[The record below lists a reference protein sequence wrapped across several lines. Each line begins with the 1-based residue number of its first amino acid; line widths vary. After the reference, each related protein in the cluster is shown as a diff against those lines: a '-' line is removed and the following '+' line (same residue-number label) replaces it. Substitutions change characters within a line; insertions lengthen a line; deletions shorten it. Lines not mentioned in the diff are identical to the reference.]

1 MAAEER
7 TDFCW
12 MDGNFVKWDDAQVH
26 IKTHALHYGSAVFEG
41 IRGYETEDK
50 NVYIFRLKEHIDRLF
65 YSAKIYKMEIPYSKE
80 EISNAIIELVKMNNI
95 KETIYIRPIVFRGY
109 GSLGLNPFNNPV
121 NVAIYIVPFGRY
133 LGPEA
138 LEKGVRCCFSSWERI
153 SPRALPPEAKACG
166 QYINSILAKM
176 EAIENGYDE
185 ALFLDHRGFVS
196 EGSGENIFMIKD
208 QTAITPPV
216 TASILIGITRDTII
230 KLMASDLDIPLIEQD
245 VTRAAIYNMD
255 EVFICGTA
263 GEVTP
268 VVEIDKRLIGD
279 GKPGPITRK
288 VQKAFSEVTLGK
300 NPRYE
305 GFVTPVY

>member
-1 MAAEER
+1 MSGEER
-7 TDFCW
+7 TDYCW
-12 MDGNFVKWDDAQVH
+12 IDGEFIEWDDAKVH
-26 IKTHALHYGSAVFEG
+26 IKTHALHYGSGVFEG
-41 IRGYETEDK
+41 IRGYATKDK
-50 NVYIFRLKEHIDRLF
+50 NIYIFRLKEHIDRLF

-80 EISNAIIELVKMNNI
+80 EISNAIIELVKKNNI

-109 GSLGLNPFNNPV
+109 GPLGLNPFKCPV
-121 NVAIYIVPFGRY
+121 SAAIYIVPFGRY

-176 EAIENGYDE
+176 EAIEDGYDE

-208 QTAITPPV
+208 QAAITPPV
-216 TASILIGITRDTII
+216 TASILIGITRDSII
-230 KLMASDLDIPLIEQD
+230 KLMASDIKIPLVEQD

-255 EVFICGTA
+255 EVFITGTA

-268 VVEIDKRLIGD
+268 VVEIDKRVIGD

-305 GFVTPVY
+305 GWVTPVY

>member
-1 MAAEER
+1 MSGEER
-7 TDFCW
+7 TDYCW
-12 MDGNFVKWDDAQVH
+12 IDGEFVEWDNAKVH
-26 IKTHALHYGSAVFEG
+26 IKTHALHYGSGVFEG
-41 IRGYETEDK
+41 IRGYATKDK
-50 NVYIFRLKEHIDRLF
+50 NVYIFRLKDHVDRLF
-65 YSAKIYKMEIPYSKE
+65 YSAKIYKMEIPYTKE
-80 EISNAIIELVKMNNI
+80 EMSNAIIELVKKNNI

-109 GSLGLNPFNNPV
+109 GPLGLNPFNCPV
-121 NVAIYIVPFGRY
+121 SAAIYIVPFGRY

-138 LEKGVRCCFSSWERI
+138 LEKGVKCCFTSWERI

-216 TASILIGITRDTII
+216 TASILIGITRDSVI
-230 KLMASDLDIPLIEQD
+230 KLMGSDLKVPLFEQD
-245 VTRAAIYNMD
+245 VTRAAMYNMD
-255 EVFICGTA
+255 EVFITGTA

-268 VVEIDKRLIGD
+268 VVEIDKRVIGD

-288 VQKAFSEVTLGK
+288 VQKAFSDVTLGK

-305 GFVTPVY
+305 GWVTPVY

>member
-1 MAAEER
+1 MSAEER
-7 TDFCW
+7 TDYCW
-12 MDGNFVKWDDAQVH
+12 IDGEFVEWDNAKVH
-26 IKTHALHYGSAVFEG
+26 IKTHALHYGSGVFEG
-41 IRGYETEDK
+41 IRGYATKDE
-50 NVYIFRLKEHIDRLF
+50 NVYIFRLKEHVDRLF
-65 YSAKIYKMEIPYSKE
+65 YSAKIYKMEIPYTKKE
-80 EISNAIIELVKMNNI
+80 MSNAIIELVKKNNI

-109 GSLGLNPFNNPV
+109 GPLGLNPFSCPV
-121 NVAIYIVPFGRY
+121 SAAIYIVPFGRY

-138 LEKGVRCCFSSWERI
+138 LEKGIKCCFSSWERI
-153 SPRALPPEAKACG
+153 SPRSLPPEAKACG

-176 EAIENGYDE
+176 EAVENGYEE

-208 QTAITPPV
+208 QIAITPPV
-216 TASILIGITRDTII
+216 AASILIGITRDSVI
-230 KLMASDLDIPLIEQD
+230 KLMGSDLKIPLVEQD
-245 VTRAAIYNMD
+245 VTRAATYNMD
-255 EVFICGTA
+255 EVFITGTA

-268 VVEIDKRLIGD
+268 VIEIDKRVIGN

-305 GFVTPVY
+305 GWVTPVY

>member
-1 MAAEER
+1 
-7 TDFCW
+7 
-12 MDGNFVKWDDAQVH
+12 MDGEFVRWDDAKVH

-41 IRGYETEDK
+41 IRGYETKDK

-65 YSAKIYKMEIPYSKE
+65 YSAKIYKMEIPYTKE
-80 EISNAIIELVKMNNI
+80 EICNAIVELIKKNNVR
-95 KETIYIRPIVFRGY
+95 ETVYIRPIVFRGY
-109 GSLGLNPFNNPV
+109 GSLGLNPFRCPV
-121 NVAIYIVPFGRY
+121 SAAIYIVPFGRY

-208 QTAITPPV
+208 QAAITPPV
-216 TASILIGITRDTII
+216 TASILIGITRDSII
-230 KLMASDLDIPLIEQD
+230 KIINSELKIPLVEQD

-268 VVEIDKRLIGD
+268 VVEIDKRVIGD
-279 GKPGPITRK
+279 GGPGPVTRS
-288 VQKAFSEVTLGK
+288 VQKAFSEATLGN

-305 GFVTPVY
+305 GWVTPVY

>member
-7 TDFCW
+7 TDYCW
-12 MDGNFVKWDDAQVH
+12 MDGDFVQWDNAKVH

-41 IRGYETEDK
+41 IRGYETKDK

-65 YSAKIYKMEIPYSKE
+65 YSAKIYKMEIPYTKE
-80 EISNAIIELVKMNNI
+80 EISNAIIELIKKNNI
-95 KETIYIRPIVFRGY
+95 KETVYIRPIVFRGY
-109 GSLGLNPFNNPV
+109 GSLGLNPFKCPV
-121 NVAIYIVPFGRY
+121 SAAIYIVPFGRY

-153 SPRALPPEAKACG
+153 SPRALPAEAKACG

-185 ALFLDHRGFVS
+185 ALFLDHRGFIS
-196 EGSGENIFMIKD
+196 EGSGENIFMIKNRN
-208 QTAITPPV
+208 AITPPV
-216 TASILIGITRDTII
+216 TASILIGITRDSII
-230 KLMASDLDIPLIEQD
+230 KLMTSDLKIPLVEQD

-255 EVFICGTA
+255 EVFIYGTA

-268 VVEIDKRLIGD
+268 VVEIDKRVIAD
-279 GKPGPITRK
+279 GKPGPVTRK

-300 NPRYE
+300 NPQYE
-305 GFVTPVY
+305 GWVTPVY